1 MPRSDSLAL
10 DARWP
15 AIAAELATTPQ
26 RSLSLPEL
34 ARREGI
40 AVWRIRAAMKVEGIV
55 RPPDPAP
62 VMVRVT
68 IELPETSRGAV
79 LEEAARCGWKVL
91 Q

>member
-1 MPRSDSLAL
+1 MPRSDSLLL
-10 DARWP
+10 DSRWP

-26 RSLSLPEL
+26 CSLSLPDL

-40 AVWRIRAAMKVEGIV
+40 AVWRIRAAVKAEGIV
-55 RPPDPAP
+55 RPPGPAP

-79 LEEAARCGWKVL
+79 LAEAARRGWRVL
-91 Q
+91 